1 MYNII
6 IEMLEANF
14 EAEEIAL
21 QLDLPVRQVRA
32 IEADYFEFI

>member
-1 MYNII
+1 MYKII
-6 IEMLEANF
+6 IEMLEANL
-14 EAEEIAL
+14 EVEEIAL